1 MKFSVIILFI
11 LVTMTLILVPLRT
24 CQENEDKHL
33 MFMPSENLGYEHSF
47 IEGLRRTTAK
57 PCPEG
62 ERQDSKGRC
71 RKPL

>member
-1 MKFSVIILFI
+1 
-11 LVTMTLILVPLRT
+11 MTLILVPLRT

-33 MFMPSENLGYEHSF
+33 MLMPSEKLGYERRV
-47 IEGLRRTTAK
+47 IDAPRRTTAK

-62 ERQDSKGRC
+62 ERQDSRGRC